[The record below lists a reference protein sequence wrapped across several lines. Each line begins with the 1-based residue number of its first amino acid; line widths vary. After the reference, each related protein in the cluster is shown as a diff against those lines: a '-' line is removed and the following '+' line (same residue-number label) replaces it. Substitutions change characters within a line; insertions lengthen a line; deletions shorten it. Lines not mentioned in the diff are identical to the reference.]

1 MTKEYT
7 FEFSNRRTG
16 SDVSFKTCRLLIST
30 VDLDLESDKEN
41 KKAYDKMEESAT
53 EFFRRNNCATDGK
66 NAAKFSFERCKDD
79 NTVACVFMPVANLK
93 EEETGAAID
102 NAMGYLSGFLGIE
115 PTFDDYIR
123 INKEFKEQYNEK

>member
-7 FEFSNRRTG
+7 FEFNNRKMG
-16 SDVSFKTCRLLIST
+16 IDVSFKTCRLLIST
-30 VDLDLESDKEN
+30 IDLDLGSDKEK

-66 NAAKFSFERCKDD
+66 NAGRFSFKRCKDD
-79 NTVACVFMPVANLK
+79 NTVACAFMPVANLK

-123 INKEFKEQYNEK
+123 INKEFKEQYEK

>member
-1 MTKEYT
+1 MTREYT

-16 SDVSFKTCRLLIST
+16 SDVSFKTCRLLISAI
-30 VDLDLESDKEN
+30 DLDLESDKEN

-66 NAAKFSFERCKDD
+66 NAAKFSFKRCKDD
-79 NTVACVFMPVANLK
+79 NTVACAFMPVANLK

-123 INKEFKEQYNEK
+123 INKEFKEQYEK

>member
-1 MTKEYT
+1 MTREYT

-16 SDVSFKTCRLLIST
+16 SDVSFKTCRLLISAI
-30 VDLDLESDKEN
+30 DLDLESDKEN

-66 NAAKFSFERCKDD
+66 NAAKFSFKRCKDND
-79 NTVACVFMPVANLK
+79 TVACAFMPVANLK